1 MSTRVKIRSATAIWI
16 LGICIMSMLTSA
28 AHADVFTCGKASG
41 ASIFSMEG
49 FKVIEDG
56 IPGNGFRILAT
67 SSELQFLGVDGK
79 LKTVSQTPNTISAIA
94 TTTSPMG
101 DVVLLY
107 TFDRQRKVLY
117 ISAHK
122 DMTLVNGSG
131 AGTYVSR
138 CK

>member
-1 MSTRVKIRSATAIWI
+1 MRNPFSAIGQIFGIYI
-16 LGICIMSMLTSA
+16 LSALTSI

-41 ASIFSMEG
+41 SAIYSMED

-56 IPGNGFRILAT
+56 LPSNEFRIVVT
-67 SSELQFLGVDGK
+67 SSEFLFLGIDGK
-79 LKTVSQTPNTISAIA
+79 LKTVAQTPNTISAIA
-94 TTTSPMG
+94 TTISPMG
-101 DVVLLY
+101 DVILLY
-107 TFDRQRKVLY
+107 TFDRQRKALY

>member
-1 MSTRVKIRSATAIWI
+1 MRTPFSVIDHMFGIYI
-16 LGICIMSMLTSA
+16 LLALTSA

-41 ASIFSMEG
+41 SAIYSMEG

-56 IPGNGFRILAT
+56 LPGNELRVVVT
-67 SSELQFLGVDGK
+67 PSEFLFLGIDGK
-79 LKTVSQTPNTISAIA
+79 LKTVAQTPNTISAIA
-94 TTTSPMG
+94 TTISPMG
-101 DVVLLY
+101 DVILLY